1 MKYVLK
7 KKPSICGDFQSPP
20 HGIADTEK
28 DLEHFV
34 ALGVGLDIHKNSIAT
49 CVSGQL
55 SSGEIIEYKEHTFR
69 NNHPGVNELCGFLRK
84 FMPKATVLME
94 CTGVYHVA
102 VYQALT
108 EHFSS
113 RSNYIIAMNPLLVH
127 RKIADLGTKTDRA
140 DARTL
145 SNLALYRKLLR
156 PSYVGSPE
164 FFATRDLMR
173 SYHKAQSRCTQFK
186 NRLHRNLHLANQK
199 FPFDLSTKWG
209 LSFLD
214 HYISQHWS
222 LGECYED
229 LVKILEAEEKGKV
242 LKKQAE
248 QVSIN
253 ASVSLTSLQRT
264 LIQMDLIQLLQNQQ
278 ACSLYVQQA
287 EEVIIGNLELS
298 QQYQRLSIIPGFSSI
313 TVLTVLTEIG
323 DYTRFK
329 NYSAF
334 SKFCGVVPTI
344 EDSGEYKSRGH
355 VNRFTNKHLRKVLTQ
370 AAGVIIG
377 RPNRQTDIG
386 AYAFKQFKLRRL
398 PFKKAMMKVAWK
410 YSRIIYSVLSENRE
424 YNPCCESIRRK
435 RAQLAK
441 KMAKKGSILESYRTR
456 AIRQDVSNMLVKY
469 SELLNRTSKY
479 HLVNGF
485 HRLIR
490 KSQYLDG
497 QTEAEN

>member
-7 KKPSICGDFQSPP
+7 KKPSICGEPQSSL
-20 HGIADTEK
+20 HKIADTEK
-28 DLEHFV
+28 NLEQFV
-34 ALGVGLDIHKNSIAT
+34 AFGVGLDIHKNSIAT

-55 SSGEIIEYKEHTFR
+55 SSGEILEYKEHTFR
-69 NNHPGVNELCGFLRK
+69 NNYPGVNELCGFLRK
-84 FMPKATVLME
+84 FIAKATVLME

-102 VYQALT
+102 VYQTLT
-108 EHFSS
+108 ERFTS
-113 RSNYIIAMNPLLVH
+113 RNRCIIAMNPLLVH

-145 SNLALYRKLLR
+145 SILALYGKLLR
-156 PSYVGSPE
+156 PSYVGTSE

-199 FPFDLSTKWG
+199 FSFDFSTNWG
-209 LSFLD
+209 ITFLE
-214 HYISQHWS
+214 HYISQDWS

-229 LVKILEAEEKGKV
+229 LLKNLEAEGKGKV

-248 QVSIN
+248 EVAIN
-253 ASVSLTSLQRT
+253 ASVTLTSLQRT

-278 ACSLYVQQA
+278 ACSLYIQQA
-287 EEVIIGNLELS
+287 EQEIIRNPELS

-344 EDSGEYKSRGH
+344 EDSGEHKSRGH

-370 AAGVIIG
+370 AAGVVIG

-424 YNPCCESIRRK
+424 YNPCCESIQRK
-435 RAQLAK
+435 RSQLAR
-441 KMAKKGSILESYRTR
+441 KMAKKGSILESCRTR
-456 AIRQDVSNMLVKY
+456 AVRQDISNILVKY
-469 SELLNRTSKY
+469 SELLNRTSRY

-497 QTEAEN
+497 QTEVEN